1 MTNENKI
8 DICGLELNE
17 LTAQIKETGEKTFRA
32 AQIYKWIFNNGE
44 SDFNKMSDLS
54 AAQRPKFAKI
64 FNAGILEIERKSV
77 SGDKMAVKYA
87 LALKDGNII
96 ETVKIYDNQNLDKYT
111 ICVSTQ
117 VGCPVNCAFC
127 QTARMGFIRNLSAAE
142 IIGQIL
148 AAAFDGKNSSEG
160 LSNVVYM
167 GMGEPLLNYENVIKS
182 IKIINS
188 PDALNVSMRKITVS
202 TAGVVPMID
211 KLMVENMPVTLAL
224 SLHAPEDALRDKLVP
239 LNKKYNIKALIDAV
253 KKYTRTTRRRV
264 TIEYVLIDKINDKK
278 SDAVKLSE
286 LLKNIMCHVNL
297 IPMNKTGNAFCAP
310 SKNKISE
317 FKNILANGGINAT
330 VRSSRGRDINAA
342 CGMLYNEINKNIN
355 ISSNSNNNNYSD
367 SGGEQS

>member
-1 MTNENKI
+1 MNNENKI
-8 DICGLELNE
+8 DICGLELSE
-17 LTAQIKETGEKTFRA
+17 LAAQIKETGEKTFRA

-44 SDFNKMSDLS
+44 SDFNRMSDLS
-54 AAQRPKFAKI
+54 AAQRLKFAEI
-64 FNAGILEIERKSV
+64 FNAGILEIKRKSV
-77 SGDKMAVKYA
+77 SNDKMAVKYA
-87 LALKDGNII
+87 LELKDGNII
-96 ETVKIYDNQNLDKYT
+96 ETVKIYDNQSLDKYT
-111 ICVSTQ
+111 VCVSTQ

-167 GMGEPLLNYENVIKS
+167 GMGEPLLNYESVIKS

-202 TAGVVPMID
+202 TAGVVPMIE
-211 KLMVENMPVTLAL
+211 KLMAENMPLTLAL

-253 KKYTRTTRRRV
+253 KKYTHTTKRRV
-264 TIEYVLIDKINDKK
+264 TIEYVLIDKVNDKK
-278 SDAVKLSE
+278 CDAVKLNE

-297 IPMNKTGNAFCAP
+297 IPMNSTTNGFCAP

-317 FKNILANGGINAT
+317 FKNILINGGTNAT
-330 VRSSRGRDINAA
+330 VRSSRGQDINAA

-355 ISSNSNNNNYSD
+355 SNNNSNNADIN
-367 SGGEQS
+367 GGDGK